1 MIKQEIYMN
10 RNDKISLIFGIT
22 FFILFLY
29 FLFSKYYL
37 FALGW
42 IILSIALLTGAYT
55 PRDTSSREILVI
67 IDVILPFIAFGIFIY
82 AIIYG

>member
-1 MIKQEIYMN
+1 MH
-10 RNDKISLIFGIT
+10 RNDKISLILGIV
-22 FFILFLY
+22 FFVLFLY
-29 FLFSKYYL
+29 FLYLKDYL

-55 PRDTSSREILVI
+55 PRDTSSREVLIL
-67 IDVILPFIAFGIFIY
+67 IDVILPFIALGILIY